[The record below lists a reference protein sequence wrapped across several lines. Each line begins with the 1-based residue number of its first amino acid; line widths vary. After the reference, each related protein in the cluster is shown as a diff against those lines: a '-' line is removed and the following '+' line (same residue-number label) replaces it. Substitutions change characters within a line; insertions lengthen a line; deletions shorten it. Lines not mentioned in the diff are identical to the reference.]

1 MITSHEKQEL
11 RDTICWSSKPSW
23 TLITLL
29 TGNQRVESS
38 SKITTIPK
46 KKVSTSHTLI
56 YI

>member
-29 TGNQRVESS
+29 TG
-38 SKITTIPK
+38 IYILFAY
-46 KKVSTSHTLI
+46 TLI
-56 YI
+56 HTSLREYMCTIYR